1 MRHFTAQKGWIN
13 DPNGLILYE
22 GWYHLFYQHNPDD
35 NRWGNMHWGHARSRD
50 LVHWEHLPIALYPEP
65 GYTMYSGSAIED
77 VRNLTGLKKGG
88 HNPLLLYYTAA
99 GEPFEQRV
107 AVSTDGGRTFE
118 KMPGCVIG
126 HIRGENRDPKIV
138 YDEAAGT
145 NGQFSFENLR
155 FGK

>member
-77 VRNLTGLKKGG
+77 VRNRPAEEGRAPIRCFVL
-88 HNPLLLYYTAA
+88 H
-99 GEPFEQRV
+99 R
-107 AVSTDGGRTFE
+107 GGRA
-118 KMPGCVIG
+118 V
-126 HIRGENRDPKIV
+126 
-138 YDEAAGT
+138 
-145 NGQFSFENLR
+145 
-155 FGK
+155 